1 MLGLPKCSCHTL
13 KHMTLFLF
21 AMLAGLVTIA
31 GPCILPL
38 LPIILGTSTTRS
50 HPSRPLFI
58 VLGFILSF
66 SVFAI
71 AFSVFGS
78 VLGISPST
86 FRTIASIVI
95 GLFGLMM
102 VLPRIQ
108 EGIFTQLQPALR
120 KITPK
125 ADLNEGG
132 LWSGFILGASL
143 GIVWSPCAGP
153 VLGSILTL
161 VAQKQNLVQ
170 AGALLLAYALG
181 AGIPML
187 LIAYGGQTAATK
199 VRSLSKYTLILQR
212 IFGIIII
219 LVAISLYTGLDRDV
233 QTWLIL
239 NAPWLFPNLSL
250 NL

>member
-1 MLGLPKCSCHTL
+1 
-13 KHMTLFLF
+13 MTLFLF
-21 AMLAGLVTIA
+21 AMLAGVVTIA

-71 AFSVFGS
+71 IFGLFGS
-78 VLGISPST
+78 ILGISPTT

-102 VLPRIQ
+102 VFPRIQ
-108 EGIFTQLQPALR
+108 EWIFVKLQPVLR

-132 LWSGFILGASL
+132 LWSGFILGTSL

-161 VAQKQNLVQ
+161 VAQKQNLAQ
-170 AGALLLAYALG
+170 AGALLFAYALG
-181 AGIPML
+181 AGIPMI
-187 LIAYGGQTAATK
+187 LIAYGGQAAATR
-199 VRSLSKYTLILQR
+199 VRSLAKYTNILQR
-212 IFGIIII
+212 VFGAIII
-219 LVAISLYTGLDRDV
+219 LVAIGLYTGLDRDV
-233 QTWLIL
+233 QAWLII

>member
-1 MLGLPKCSCHTL
+1 
-13 KHMTLFLF
+13 MTLFLF
-21 AMLAGLVTIA
+21 AMLAGFVTIA

-38 LPIILGTSTTRS
+38 LPIILGTSTVRS

-66 SVFAI
+66 SVFAV

-78 VLGISPST
+78 ILGISPSA
-86 FRTIASIVI
+86 FRTIASVVI
-95 GLFGLMM
+95 GAFGLMM
-102 VLPRIQ
+102 LFPRIQ
-108 EGIFTQLQPALR
+108 EWVFIKLQPGLR

-125 ADLNEGG
+125 ADLAEGG
-132 LWSGFILGASL
+132 LWSGFLLGASL

-161 VAQKQNLVQ
+161 VAQKQNLLQ

-181 AGIPML
+181 AGVPML
-187 LIAYGGQTAATK
+187 LIAYGGRTAATK
-199 VRSLSKYTLILQR
+199 VRSLAKYTLIVQR
-212 IFGIIII
+212 IFGAIII
-219 LVAISLYTGLDRDV
+219 LVAIGLYTGFDRDI